1 MAFLWEQWQIDRNCL
16 PAGCFFTTV
25 HTQTQWHQ
33 FIFRALSS
41 VYINVIH
48 DGGWREKLHHFGYQD
63 IVIIIL
69 SLLVFW
75 SILSM
80 NKIAILFSFSRRLLH
95 GPSVFNKHGEIVA
108 DVVNKPAG
116 LVFRAIFLGLLPTK
130 RASMTLLLTLLAKIG
145 LKLKMAKV

>member
-41 VYINVIH
+41 VYMNVTH
-48 DGGWREKLHHFGYQD
+48 DGGKMLRCFGYQD

-95 GPSVFNKHGEIVA
+95 GPSVFNKHGKIVT
-108 DVVNKPAG
+108 DIVNKPAG
-116 LVFRAIFLGLLPTK
+116 LIFKAVFLGFLYQK
-130 RASMTLLLTLLAKIG
+130 GARKIHR
-145 LKLKMAKV
+145 